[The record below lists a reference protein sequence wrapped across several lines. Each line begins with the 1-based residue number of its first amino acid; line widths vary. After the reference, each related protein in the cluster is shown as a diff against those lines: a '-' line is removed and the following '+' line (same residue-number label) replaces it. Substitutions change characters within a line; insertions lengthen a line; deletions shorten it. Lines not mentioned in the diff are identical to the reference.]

1 MEQEGHI
8 QNDKTTPPKSVTK
21 GRSAS
26 GAYRSPIRDV
36 PPFYRLPSEP
46 IEAEFRVLFRGMI
59 SSCRCADQEAY
70 SLPYSM
76 ILEARCQSRCCEK
89 GFCYPRSIGD
99 CAERWFSY
107 PIARKR
113 GFKVWNRT
121 CHYPIT
127 LDRAVWRRQQAW
139 ATESERSRRCSC
151 ETLVRTF
158 RPVTLYPQLSNLQAD
173 IASWS
178 CSWNDAHKRIWL

>member
-76 ILEARCQSRCCEK
+76 ILEARCSVEMLRE
-89 GFCYPRSIGD
+89 GILLP
-99 CAERWFSY
+99 
-107 PIARKR
+107 
-113 GFKVWNRT
+113 
-121 CHYPIT
+121 
-127 LDRAVWRRQQAW
+127 
-139 ATESERSRRCSC
+139 
-151 ETLVRTF
+151 
-158 RPVTLYPQLSNLQAD
+158 
-173 IASWS
+173 
-178 CSWNDAHKRIWL
+178 